1 MLPKHDAECEE
12 MSPKHDAALIY
23 RLLAAWYCVNEG
35 RLTRNVHKLKSNRER
50 IAETIRNLERY
61 VTYHTFHR
69 LTGYKLPK
77 KRVKN
82 TGRLFAYPSVQSLP
96 SSVRNQVL
104 DERYMDFDIDA
115 CHPTCLIALFR
126 ARGFKPPGVLIDYVE
141 KKSEWRKTLAA
152 YYETT
157 AGNVK
162 ERINAAMNS
171 QESPKNWFIDKCIPI
186 KEDHPFITE
195 FCAMIKMVTETL
207 VSDEMVAFARDI
219 LKARRPRVTALFEHL
234 CIIERCIV
242 DLLED
247 ELINTY
253 GCIRRYI
260 LNMLDG
266 KLAICDR
273 PADDAMMNALHRVVA
288 QKLDIWVKFS
298 CKTNGVSAT
307 TTDPLKLTDKLFY
320 KSVRVD
326 IDGKRVDIDGRC
338 RRRHAYLCQPD
349 HQFQCSYISTM
360 AR

>member
-1 MLPKHDAECEE
+1 MEDTDGKPLSQIPPGYIKECEEMLPKHDAECEE

-35 RLTRNVHKLKSNRER
+35 RLTGNVHKLKSNRER

-186 KEDHPFITE
+186 KEDHPFVTE

-247 ELINTY
+247 KLISTY
-253 GCIRRYI
+253 GCTRRYI
-260 LNMLDG
+260 LNLLDG
-266 KLAICDR
+266 KLANCDR
-273 PADDAMMNALHRVVA
+273 PTDDAMMNALHRVVA
-288 QKLDIWVKFS
+288 QKLGIWVKFS
-298 CKTNGVSAT
+298 
-307 TTDPLKLTDKLFY
+307 
-320 KSVRVD
+320 
-326 IDGKRVDIDGRC
+326 
-338 RRRHAYLCQPD
+338 
-349 HQFQCSYISTM
+349 
-360 AR
+360 